1 MKDAFLNRMKQYL
14 SLEEFQ
20 SLIKCYQDE
29 PQRGLRLNQIDADT
43 FFNHLKMP
51 VEKISY
57 DSDGYYL
64 LDQDKYGNHPYHHLG
79 AFYLQEPSAMAPV
92 NMYSFKGNEL
102 VLDLCAAPGGKSS
115 QLARRLNQGIL
126 FSNDPNYKRSKTLFS
141 NLERLGFSNVV
152 VLNETPQHLASELQG
167 LFDVILVDAPC
178 SGEGMMRKDEEALN
192 MWNEGL
198 ALECQRRDMEILA
211 SANKLLKENGILI
224 YSTCTFSKEE
234 NEEMIKYLI
243 DEFKYE
249 VIEAPQELL
258 PYTKEGFIKNTL
270 RFYPFTG
277 RGEGQFM
284 AVLRKTIK
292 EDVCYSLRKNS
303 YKDKDLGIVLDFL
316 KQNLNPVDLDVSKYG
331 NRYYANTTNI
341 DLKNLN
347 VLNYGIELG
356 EVVSKRFVPYHHL
369 FKALGKYF
377 KRQLHLDVDDSRVE
391 KYLHGEE
398 IIADIPNGYGV
409 IEIDGLYLGGF
420 KAVDGHLK
428 NHYPKGLRK

>member
-20 SLIKCYQDE
+20 SFMKSYQEE
-29 PQRGLRLNQIDADT
+29 PQRGLRLNNIDADT

-57 DSDGYYL
+57 DPDGYYL

-115 QLARRLNQGIL
+115 QLARRLDQGIL

-198 ALECQRRDMEILA
+198 ALECQRRDREILA

-234 NEEMIKYLI
+234 NEEMVKYLI

-249 VIEAPQELL
+249 V
-258 PYTKEGFIKNTL
+258 
-270 RFYPFTG
+270 
-277 RGEGQFM
+277 
-284 AVLRKTIK
+284 
-292 EDVCYSLRKNS
+292 
-303 YKDKDLGIVLDFL
+303 
-316 KQNLNPVDLDVSKYG
+316 
-331 NRYYANTTNI
+331 
-341 DLKNLN
+341 
-347 VLNYGIELG
+347 
-356 EVVSKRFVPYHHL
+356 
-369 FKALGKYF
+369 
-377 KRQLHLDVDDSRVE
+377 
-391 KYLHGEE
+391 
-398 IIADIPNGYGV
+398 
-409 IEIDGLYLGGF
+409 
-420 KAVDGHLK
+420 
-428 NHYPKGLRK
+428 